1 MSRKPSIIAASGAMS
16 DFPHMHFA
24 EYGGATRETD
34 VSNAVLPK
42 FYTSKIIDALYER
55 TILAKLAVDITD
67 EASNPAEALRA
78 FKEVALSGDGT
89 TSDGT
94 ALEGNEE
101 RVSLET
107 VDFDVEELDH
117 AVAFTKTALLLP
129 AVELRKRA
137 EPLLSNWFNIK
148 VEGKLLTSAE
158 NGAGT
163 VFYGGNATAPAN
175 IDAADTSAPVDIK
188 KAYFYLMA
196 HKVPGY
202 TLQQLKG
209 WFGDQVDNLAGKS
222 SNPRGG
228 FYVAVLHPG
237 QIYDITETTEWKT
250 AANASATATIQVA
263 LGPNFQATIYVWY
276 GVLLI
281 PDTLCVYTKPAGY
294 AVAYARGFVFGQDA
308 LAFGFQ
314 KLNKGQV
321 KFSGLEWQEAGFD
334 YNRLTGVA
342 ILTRFA
348 EGVLDNS
355 RYVAHYSALSTAA
368 IAVTT

>member
-1 MSRKPSIIAASGAMS
+1 MAKRTSDIRMGPKG

-55 TILAKLAVDITD
+55 SILAKLADDITA
-67 EASNPAEALRA
+67 EVSNPSDALRA
-78 FKEVALSGDGT
+78 FKEVALTGDGT

-94 ALEGNEE
+94 ALEGSEE
-101 RVSLET
+101 RVELGE
-107 VDFDVEELDH
+107 VDFEVEELDH
-117 AVAFTKTALLLP
+117 AVAFTKSALLLP

-137 EPLLSNWFNIK
+137 EPLLSNWFNTK

-158 NGAGT
+158 NDAGT
-163 VFYGGNATAPAN
+163 VFYGGDATAPDN
-175 IDAADTSAPVDIK
+175 IDAADTSTPRDIK

-196 HKVPGY
+196 HKIPGY

-222 SNPRGG
+222 TNPRGG
-228 FYVAVLHPG
+228 YYVAVLHPG

-263 LGPNFQATIYVWY
+263 LGPNFQATIYAWY

-281 PDTLCVYTKPAGY
+281 PDSLCVYTKPTGY
-294 AVAYARGFVFGQDA
+294 AVAYARGFVFGQQA

-314 KLNKGQV
+314 KLNSGSV
-321 KFSGLEWQEAGFD
+321 KFGGLEWQEASFD
-334 YNRLTGVA
+334 YNRLNGVA
-342 ILTRFA
+342 ILTRFS

-355 RYVAHYSALSTAA
+355 RYIGHYSALSAA
-368 IAVTT
+368 AQAVAV